1 MLQIICVNSKVAR
14 KCLFASI
21 AVYFVRGINHCGIHY
36 VEKPTVN
43 LLAWISLLAPNILCP
58 KLPANVL
65 QVYNPCIQFICMFS
79 IHPRQFYEMEIDLH
93 SEKKESKLKKFLKTV
108 TSRRA
113 KFDYKL
119 GLQARSS
126 FILYLNR

>member
-21 AVYFVRGINHCGIHY
+21 AVYFVCGINHCGIHY

-43 LLAWISLLAPNILCP
+43 LLAWISLLAPNILMT
-58 KLPANVL
+58 N
-65 QVYNPCIQFICMFS
+65 VYNPCIQFICMFS
-79 IHPRQFYEMEIDLH
+79 IHPRQLYEMEIDLH
-93 SEKKESKLKKFLKTV
+93 WEKKESKLKTV